1 LPVPL
6 EYKDN
11 FGFFGHKSKIKPVK
25 NLSLAL
31 NIVLLIAVAV
41 LYFLFF
47 KDRNLNA
54 GNSDISQDTTK
65 YISTP
70 MLPKGTAKIVYINL
84 DSLQEKYEYVKKLNN
99 DLEYKTNA
107 DRSRMEAK
115 AKQFQDEYIKFQQ
128 EVQGGGIS
136 EEQAYGKQQ
145 ELQKKQQELEQME
158 QRLTK
163 EYTEQAKK
171 AQETYIN
178 TLNDFLKRKS
188 KEHNYAFVLGYL
200 RGGQVVFANDS
211 LNITNVV
218 AEGLNKEYKAKTS
231 K

>member
-1 LPVPL
+1 
-6 EYKDN
+6 
-11 FGFFGHKSKIKPVK
+11 VK

-31 NIVLLIAVAV
+31 NVILLIAVAV

-47 KDRNLNA
+47 KERSMNT
-54 GNSDISQDTTK
+54 GSSDLSQDTLK
-65 YISTP
+65 NVATP
-70 MLPKGTAKIVYINL
+70 MLPKGTARIVYINL

-107 DRSRMEAK
+107 DRARMEGK

-128 EVQGGGIS
+128 EVQSGAVT

-178 TLNDFLKRKS
+178 TLNEFLKRKS

-211 LNITNVV
+211 LNITNIVV
-218 AEGLNKEYKAKTS
+218 EGLNKEYKAKTA